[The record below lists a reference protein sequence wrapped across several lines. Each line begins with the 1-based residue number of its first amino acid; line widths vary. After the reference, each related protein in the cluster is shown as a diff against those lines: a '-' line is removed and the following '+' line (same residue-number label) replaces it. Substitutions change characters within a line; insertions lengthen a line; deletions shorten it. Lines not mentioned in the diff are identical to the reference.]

1 MSVSIASWRAPRAPP
16 RVPQARAAT
25 PEHRLHALDRSQPTV
40 LHRTALSWEFAPPS
54 IVLLVDG
61 CDPVL
66 SRTGSSLLIFIYK
79 WSVRSPR
86 IEHFS
91 H

>member
-1 MSVSIASWRAPRAPP
+1 MSVSIGIVASSSRAASR
-16 RVPQARAAT
+16 PQVRAAT
-25 PEHRLHALDRSQPTV
+25 PEHRLHALDQRQPTV

-61 CDPVL
+61 CDPAL
-66 SRTGSSLLIFIYK
+66 SRTGSNLLIFIYK
-79 WSVRSPR
+79 WSVKSPR